1 MNAHLDVRTHAG
13 EAWVSLHVQ
22 LGHAPG
28 PLHHQL
34 HPTFPPSPRS
44 KNSPSRQRRR
54 ARRAAART
62 EKVEEA
68 SKVSEKVPAT
78 IEIVT
83 ESENAK
89 ENVSDL
95 VNDAVETSTAVKKH
109 VIDELCPDEVYTS
122 SEVAESIGETSFR
135 CFQCKG

>member
-1 MNAHLDVRTHAG
+1 MNCSELDSFIQKFKHLWHSGLNAHLDVRTHAG
-13 EAWVSLHVQ
+13 EAGVSLHVQ

-28 PLHHQL
+28 PLHH
-34 HPTFPPSPRS
+34 PTSPPSPRS

-62 EKVEEA
+62 EKAEEA
-68 SKVSEKVPAT
+68 SKVTEKVPAT

-83 ESENAK
+83 EAENAK

-95 VNDAVETSTAVKKH
+95 VNDAAEASTAVKKH
-109 VIDELCPDEVYTS
+109 IIDEL
-122 SEVAESIGETSFR
+122 
-135 CFQCKG
+135 